1 MTHTP
6 TIRILFMGTPEFAVP
21 SLRRL
26 HERSVEQGWQVVAVA
41 TQPDRPA
48 GRGKQLVASPVK
60 QYAAQHDILT
70 LQPASLR
77 KDPDAVEA
85 IRNLAPDLIAVAAYG
100 LLLPRSVLEIPT
112 FGCLNVHASLLP
124 AYRGAS
130 PIMAVLLDGQAQ
142 TGITIMLMD
151 AGLDTGPVL
160 RQARQPIFA
169 GDTTETLSQRLAEQ
183 GADLLVE
190 TLPTWLAGDL
200 APIPQS
206 DLPGTPN
213 VVKQIKKEAGL
224 IDWRQPAAHIERMT
238 RAYTPWPAAY
248 TRWRSEPFKVLAA
261 EVTTGNT
268 EPGHVVRTQAGIAV
282 GTGDG
287 LLLLRLVQPAGK
299 KPMDIQSFINGAPT
313 FVGAL
318 LPDSNAAP

>member
-6 TIRILFMGTPEFAVP
+6 TIRILFLGTPEFAVP

-26 HERSVEQGWQVVAVA
+26 HERSAEQGWQVVAAA

-60 QYAAQHDILT
+60 QYAAQHDIPT

-85 IRNLAPDLIAVAAYG
+85 IRSLVPDLIVVAAFG
-100 LLLPRSVLEIPT
+100 LILPRSVLEIPT

-130 PIMAVLLDGQAQ
+130 PITAVLLDGQAE

-160 RQARQPIFA
+160 RQARQPILA
-169 GDTTETLSQRLAEQ
+169 GDTTETLSGRLAEQ

-190 TLPTWLAGDL
+190 ILPAWLAGDL

-224 IDWRQPAAHIERMT
+224 IDWLQPAAHIERMT
-238 RAYTPWPAAY
+238 RAYSPWPAAY
-248 TRWRSEPFKVLAA
+248 TRWRGDHFKILRAEVLAGSA
-261 EVTTGNT
+261 
-268 EPGHVVRTQAGIAV
+268 EPGRVGRVNAGIAV

-299 KPMDIQSFINGAPT
+299 KPMDIQSFVNGAPT